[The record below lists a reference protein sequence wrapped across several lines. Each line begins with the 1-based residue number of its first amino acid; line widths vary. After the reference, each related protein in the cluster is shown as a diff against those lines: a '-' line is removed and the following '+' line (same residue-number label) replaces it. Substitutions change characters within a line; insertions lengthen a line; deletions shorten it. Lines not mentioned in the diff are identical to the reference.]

1 MALSIHR
8 VFASLVLL
16 GGAASFTPST
26 PSMTL
31 ASGGGRRTWLRDA
44 VGGGGALLTAA
55 GLSPAAPAAA
65 KLVYFPERSAESY
78 AKRVRKMA
86 GLLDE
91 LQRDLAEKEWEFIEE
106 YPGQFRSYVPAFT
119 KYTDTAF
126 PDDTAIDKSIRFA
139 MRYEVG
145 KLFGAVDKLK
155 KASGKKDLAAAQAAF
170 AEISLAYDRYLKS
183 GNLYE
188 GDASQVQGDATADVP
203 VKLRQV
209 TDPKKK
215 KEAAAATSAAKS
227 KRAGDGGSGSSD
239 GAVAAVPAGKP
250 VPAEVL
256 FSDEAPAIG
265 DAIVLVDG
273 PEKGKVGTLL
283 GIQTDDKAGNKSA
296 IIKTSKVERGF
307 REILVVK
314 YAYVGKAL
322 NLEADAALIQPR

>member
-1 MALSIHR
+1 MAFSIHR
-8 VFASLVLL
+8 VFAALVLL

-31 ASGGGRRTWLRDA
+31 ASGGGRRTWLREV

-188 GDASQVQGDATADVP
+188 GDASQVKGDATADVP

-215 KEAAAATSAAKS
+215 EEAAAAANS
-227 KRAGDGGSGSSD
+227 KKAGGDGSGRSD
-239 GAVAAVPAGKP
+239 GAVAAPAGKP
-250 VPAEVL
+250 PAEVL

-322 NLEADAALIQPR
+322 NLEADAALNQPR